1 LKSKQYLL
9 ESAIFLLPTILVL
22 VVVIAAPFIISLYLS
37 LTSWNGVSSVL
48 SFVGGRNF
56 AEIFS
61 KAKFFNSFWFTLR
74 ITAVIVALVNAAGI
88 ALAEALSS
96 KPRGGNF
103 FRAGYYLPNTLGGIV
118 VGFIWQFIFVQ
129 GFRAIG
135 KLSGLGLFRLQW
147 LGTENTAFWALVIV
161 TLWQSTGFVM
171 LVMLAA
177 LSGIP
182 RDLIEAG
189 RIDGAGYWS
198 ALFKIK
204 LPYCLPYI
212 STCLFWTISLTF
224 KMFDLNMSLTKGGP
238 FGSTTSMSQ
247 LIYQDAFFNNRY
259 GFATAEG
266 LVFFLIL
273 FIITSVQM
281 VITDR
286 KERRI

>member
-22 VVVIAAPFIISLYLS
+22 FVVVAAPFIISLYLS
-37 LTSWNGVSSVL
+37 LTSWNGVSAAL
-48 SFVGGRNF
+48 PFAGWRNF

-74 ITAVIVALVNAAGI
+74 ITVVIVVLVNVSGI

-129 GFRAIG
+129 GFHAIG
-135 KLSGLGLFRLQW
+135 KLSGAGLFRLQW

-171 LVMLAA
+171 LIMLAA
-177 LSGIP
+177 FSGIP

-189 RIDGAGYWS
+189 RIDGANYWYV
-198 ALFKIK
+198 LFKIK
-204 LPYCLPYI
+204 LPCCLPYI

-273 FIITSVQM
+273 FLITSVQM

-286 KERRI
+286 KE